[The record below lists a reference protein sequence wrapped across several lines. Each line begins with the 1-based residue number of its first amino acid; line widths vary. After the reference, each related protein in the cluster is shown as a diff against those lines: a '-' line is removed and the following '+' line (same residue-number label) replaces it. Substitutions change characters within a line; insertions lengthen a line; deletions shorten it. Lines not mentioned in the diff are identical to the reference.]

1 MSGSRWLDDAA
12 LRARSSGRCEKPESY
27 NYRTFLPEKRGLYA
41 EEIFGP
47 VQWAEGEMRLS
58 EDVREGRL
66 GHVELPEPLP
76 WPGGPRRSVVLVVP
90 PIHRRFRPSSPEES
104 RERARK
110 RRELLIAMDR
120 SGDWP
125 YCDPLPK
132 LLAEEGLE
140 DPSAIEQLGTTAVE
154 PPLNVLYRR
163 VVNLSNR
170 LRRYHELD
178 APESVKD
185 EDRRT
190 LASVLEALDRE
201 LAITLPP
208 ALLSAARG
216 EV

>member
-1 MSGSRWLDDAA
+1 M
-12 LRARSSGRCEKPESY
+12 CEKPESY

-47 VQWAEGEMRLS
+47 VPWAARELRMA
-58 EDVREGRL
+58 EDVRDGHLGRI
-66 GHVELPEPLP
+66 ELPEPFAWLGAP
-76 WPGGPRRSVVLVVP
+76 PRSVVLVVP
-90 PIHRRFRPSSPEES
+90 PIHRRFRPSSPEET

-110 RRELLIAMDR
+110 RRELLLELDR
-120 SGDWP
+120 SGRWP
-125 YCDPLPK
+125 YCDPLSK
-132 LLAEEGLE
+132 LLSEEGLV
-140 DPSAIEQLGTTAVE
+140 DPDAIERLGTTAVE
-154 PPLNVLYRR
+154 PPLNLLYRR

-190 LASVLEALDRE
+190 IASVLEALDRE

-208 ALLSAARG
+208 PLLPAARG
-216 EV
+216 QDA

>member
-1 MSGSRWLDDAA
+1 VVTWLDDDA
-12 LRARSSGRCEKPESY
+12 LRARSSGVCEKPESY

-47 VQWAEGEMRLS
+47 VGWSTGQMRMA
-58 EDVREGRL
+58 EDVRDGRW
-66 GHVELPEPLP
+66 GRIELPEPFA
-76 WPGGPRRSVVLVVP
+76 WIGAPRRSVVLVVP

-110 RRELLIAMDR
+110 RRELLLELDR

-140 DPSAIEQLGTTAVE
+140 DPNTIERLGTTAVE

-178 APESVKD
+178 APEPVKD
-185 EDRRT
+185 DDRRT
-190 LASVLEALDRE
+190 IASVLDELDRA
-201 LAITLPP
+201 LSIDVP
-208 ALLSAARG
+208 ADVLRIARG
-216 EV
+216 QG